1 MTGPDDAHDPADS
14 EAYVKTPL
22 FAASNSPRYER
33 QALIRQTQQATGNRL
48 ICYIGGSQSP
58 ITRDDVLP
66 FHDLLRNIDKNTN
79 IDLLLHTIGG
89 DINATEKIV
98 NMIRERVESASFR
111 IIVPDFAKSAG
122 TLMVLGADR
131 VAMSDS
137 SELGPID
144 PQIIRVESDGQRVS
158 VSVQHHL
165 DAYDQYAT
173 QLAGAPDDPVA
184 KLMLQKF
191 DPAVRQTYIG
201 VDKRARQLAENF
213 LVRGMFSDGG
223 GNPTGAANELL
234 NTRQWH
240 THSQVISWRDAIDPR
255 IGLKVDYMDPH
266 SEHWQMFWHLYCMQ
280 RLALEDKQKLFES
293 DYVSLSVDL

>member
-1 MTGPDDAHDPADS
+1 MTDTHGAQSTADG
-14 EAYVKTPL
+14 EPYVKTP
-22 FAASNSPRYER
+22 FFVASNSQRYER

-48 ICYIGGSQSP
+48 ICCIGGPQSP

-66 FHDLLRNIDKNTN
+66 FHDLLRNINKNTN

-89 DINATEKIV
+89 DIDATEKIV
-98 NMIRERVESASFR
+98 NMIRERVESAVFR
-111 IIVPDFAKSAG
+111 IVVPDYAKSAG

-131 VAMSDS
+131 VVMSDS

-144 PQIIRVESDGQRVS
+144 PQIIRVEGDGQRVS

-165 DAYDQYAT
+165 DAYDEYAT
-173 QLAGAPDDPVA
+173 QLAEAPDDPVA
-184 KLMLQKF
+184 ALMLQKF
-191 DPAVRQTYIG
+191 DPAVRQTFIG
-201 VDKRARQLAENF
+201 VDRRARQLAENF
-213 LVRGMFSDGG
+213 LVQGMFSEGG

-266 SEHWQMFWHLYCMQ
+266 SEHWQMFWQLYCMQ
-280 RLALEDKQKLFES
+280 RLALDDNQKLFES
-293 DYVSLSVDL
+293 DFVSLIF